1 MYYALGAFVKPSFG
15 TAGSEARATG
25 KRCSVKYAL
34 ILLSALL
41 VSACGGLT
49 KEQQLDAYN
58 EVVNEFNSAVDQAF
72 KTYES
77 AADAATSEDEGMQA
91 LSELYS
97 TYAGAE
103 FSFANALEEIAW
115 TSDLKG
121 PSGELIACSREVYLL
136 QLEVIAATNLD
147 EGNNLADAA
156 DAKSKTCDAKVATL
170 IDALDAE
177 LVPN

>member
-1 MYYALGAFVKPSFG
+1 M
-15 TAGSEARATG
+15 
-25 KRCSVKYAL
+25 KYSL

-41 VSACGGLT
+41 VAACGGLT
-49 KEQQLDAYN
+49 KEQQLNAYN
-58 EVVNEFNSAVDQAF
+58 EIVAEFNETVDLAL

-77 AADAATSEDEGMQA
+77 AADAATTEDEGIQA

-103 FSFANALEEIAW
+103 FSFANALEEVAW
-115 TSDLKG
+115 TSDLEG
-121 PSGELIACSREVYLL
+121 PSGELIACSREVYVL
-136 QLEVIAATNLD
+136 QLEVIAATTL
-147 EGNNLADAA
+147 EEATNLADAA
-156 DAKSKTCDAKVATL
+156 DAKSNSCDAEVEAL